1 MQGRDGR
8 QRDFSTHPGDSD
20 AVNPGALIY
29 AKRGGRTA
37 RGNGARPDM
46 LEKLRSGDWLTPSR
60 LRVYPMIFLTL
71 FALALVGALLMSKDR
86 MGPNKL
92 PLGTDFSQVW
102 VAGNEARAGH
112 PEAPFDLARHAAAQR
127 AEWGKDIG
135 IFGWHYP
142 PYFLAPALALASLP
156 YLPALTVWQLG
167 TLLLYLAAIF
177 AILRDSRLEKKRIAV
192 LALAFPAAI
201 INLGHGQN
209 GFLTAA
215 LLGGGFYLLD
225 RRPLLAGAA
234 FALLAYKPQFGLSL
248 PLALIAGQRWRVIAS
263 AAAVLSAMTLATLW
277 VFGAETW
284 RTFFA
289 GLAFTREVVVEQGGP
304 GFEKIQ
310 SVFAAVRLLG
320 GDIAAAY
327 FFQSA
332 TTVVTL
338 LALVWLWRSAADD
351 RVKAAAAICA
361 SLLSTPYSLDYDLMT
376 LAPAIALLASHGLSN
391 GFAAY
396 EKSLLSFAYIAPL
409 VARPLGGLGLPIG
422 IVAVALL
429 FVSAVLLAPRQQRHS
444 TAAPTRWRAF

>member
-1 MQGRDGR
+1 
-8 QRDFSTHPGDSD
+8 
-20 AVNPGALIY
+20 
-29 AKRGGRTA
+29 
-37 RGNGARPDM
+37 M
-46 LEKLRSGDWLTPSR
+46 LEKVRSGDWLTPSR
-60 LRVYPMIFLTL
+60 LRVYPMIFLAI
-71 FALALVGALLMSKDR
+71 FALAIAGALVMSKDR

-102 VAGNEARAGH
+102 VAGGEALAGH

-127 AEWGKDIG
+127 AEWGQDIG

-142 PYFLAPALALASLP
+142 PYFLAPAAALAYLP
-156 YLPALTVWQLG
+156 YLPALSLWQIG
-167 TLLLYLAAIF
+167 TLLLYLAAIL
-177 AILRDSRLEKKRIAV
+177 AILRDSRVDRGRIAI

-201 INLGHGQN
+201 VNLGHGQN

-248 PLALIAGQRWRVIAS
+248 PLALVAGKRWRTI
-263 AAAVLSAMTLATLW
+263 AAAAATLALMTLATLW
-277 VFGAETW
+277 LFGVESW
-284 RTFFA
+284 RAFFA
-289 GLAFTREVVVEQGGP
+289 GLAFTRDVVIEQGGT

-320 GDIAAAY
+320 GDVATAY
-327 FFQSA
+327 LFQTA
-332 TTVVTL
+332 TTV
-338 LALVWLWRSAADD
+338 LALAGLVWLWRSAADD

-376 LAPAIALLASHGLSN
+376 LAPAIALLASHGLAR
-391 GFAAY
+391 GFAPY
-396 EKSLLSFAYIAPL
+396 EKSLLALAYIAPL
-409 VARPLGGLGLPIG
+409 VARPLGGFGLPIG

-429 FVSAVLLAPRQQRHS
+429 FAS
-444 TAAPTRWRAF
+444 TLRYAARESVGSIAAPA